1 MNQKYQQKVIQSF
14 NQAQQKA
21 QEALKN
27 ADFPQMQQIH
37 KDLQQIQQQLNQCG
51 TNSQQIQ
58 QTKQQLQQTQQQI
71 TQVLQQFQL
80 GSQATDYEIAQ
91 LQLAVEEAADK

>member
-37 KDLQQIQQQLNQCG
+37 KDL
-51 TNSQQIQ
+51 QQIQ